1 MLPVHFR
8 HRNFSSFV
16 RQLNMYD
23 FHKIRND
30 NNKNIFEHKE
40 FKKDHKYILLLYFK
54 IVFEKHQEERLQRQ
68 KDSRE
73 LGKHEH
79 LGSRRTGLRHWR
91 NAKARGKIPQNNW
104 KHWKDWTG
112 LADGFN
118 QSDPSPHQPQS
129 LEKAENRGIHEQ
141 FAWNHPNRGLNPW
154 ENQRT

>member
-1 MLPVHFR
+1 MHFR

-79 LGSRRTGLRHWR
+79 LGSRRIGLRH
-91 NAKARGKIPQNNW
+91 
-104 KHWKDWTG
+104 
-112 LADGFN
+112 
-118 QSDPSPHQPQS
+118 
-129 LEKAENRGIHEQ
+129 
-141 FAWNHPNRGLNPW
+141 
-154 ENQRT
+154 